1 MALSATAR
9 LALSYYA
16 DSTSYSPL
24 EYCEDTYNNVWAKTI
39 AGDENLDDD
48 DIAMQQLYVERLK
61 ENIVEVKQVGKVR
74 SLRDDKQ
81 DVAFLGFG
89 VGYVEPDTMWTETID
104 RTAEYVFH
112 YAQKLQK
119 LLQER
124 IKTTKDTTVRSQY
137 ELMYARVQ
145 RYMNG

>member
-1 MALSATAR
+1 
-9 LALSYYA
+9 
-16 DSTSYSPL
+16 
-24 EYCEDTYNNVWAKTI
+24 
-39 AGDENLDDD
+39 
-48 DIAMQQLYVERLK
+48 MQQLYVERLK

-89 VGYVEPDTMWTETID
+89 VGYGEPDTMWTETID

>member
-1 MALSATAR
+1 MLTLLLILHWSI
-9 LALSYYA
+9 
-16 DSTSYSPL
+16 
-24 EYCEDTYNNVWAKTI
+24 AKTRI
-39 AGDENLDDD
+39 IMFGLRQLLVMR
-48 DIAMQQLYVERLK
+48 ISTTMISPCMQLYVERLK
-61 ENIVEVKQVGKVR
+61 ANIVEVKQVGKVR

-89 VGYVEPDTMWTETID
+89 VGYGEPETMWTETID

-119 LLQER
+119 LLEER
-124 IKTTKDTTVRSQY
+124 IKTTKDTTIKSQY

-145 RYMNG
+145 RYMND